1 MTSGARRKPDLAARP
16 AWRSGLAAFAVL
28 AALALGGCI
37 TTGLL
42 SPTPFSDRAE
52 NVLAAGYTHLTTRY
66 IEQIDIDDVAT
77 DGMRGV
83 GAIDE
88 SLDVEREGTRVRLVA
103 DGKRVQEF
111 LTPPD
116 DDPDSW
122 AALTVAVVE
131 AGKRTSPLLRE
142 ASAEEIY
149 EAVFDGALAG
159 LDPFTRYA
167 SAADARDQRAAR
179 QGFGGIGV
187 VIRVEDDGI
196 HVVSVIAD
204 GPAARKGIKADDRIL
219 RVDGAELKS
228 AKLRDAIDFLRGP
241 VDSSVVVTIDR
252 PGVPKPF
259 DIAIRRQLIVP
270 PTVKFEAAGDIAV
283 LRMSG
288 FNQDTAASVAEA
300 VHDAQQQMGRRL
312 KGYILDLRANP
323 GGLLD
328 QAVSVS
334 DEFLQRGQIVFTRG
348 RHPDSYQSFEATYGD
363 VTKGLPVVVLIDGS
377 TASAAEIVAAALQ
390 DQRRAVVVGTTSYGK
405 GTVQTVHRLPND
417 GELIITWS
425 RFHAPSGYPLNHL
438 GVMPNVCTSV
448 VKGRTVKRV
457 SEVIEALR
465 TGSFENS
472 DLWRSWHTAVKMPES
487 RIETLRGACPPRRGE
502 EDIELEVARRI
513 LEDRALYASALKLSA
528 AQVAER

>member
-1 MTSGARRKPDLAARP
+1 MTSDGREISGILRGRARRI
-16 AWRSGLAAFAVL
+16 GLAAL
-28 AALALGGCI
+28 LALTALGLSGCI
-37 TTGLL
+37 TSKLL
-42 SPTPFSDRAE
+42 APVPFSERAE
-52 NVLAAGYTHLTTRY
+52 NVFAAGYTHLATRY
-66 IEQIDIDDVAT
+66 IEPLRVEEVAIE
-77 DGMRGV
+77 GMRGV

-88 SLDVEREGTRVRLVA
+88 SLAVERRGKRLRLVSN
-103 DGKRVQEF
+103 GRTVQEF

-131 AGKRTSPLLRE
+131 AGKRTSPLLQQ

-149 EAVFDGALAG
+149 EVVFDGALAG

-167 SAADARDQRAAR
+167 SAEDARDQRAAR

-187 VIRVEDDGI
+187 VIRVEDEGVY
-196 HVVSVIAD
+196 VVSVIPD
-204 GPAARKGIKADDRIL
+204 GPAARKGIQADDRIL
-219 RVDGAELKS
+219 RVDGTELRS
-228 AKLRDAIDFLRGP
+228 TKLRDAIDYLRGP
-241 VDSSVVVTIDR
+241 VDSTVVVTVDR
-252 PGVPKPF
+252 PGLPKPF
-259 DIAIRRQLIVP
+259 DVAIRRQLIVP
-270 PTVKFEAAGDIAV
+270 PTVEFEAVGDIAV

-288 FNQDTAASVAEA
+288 FNQDTAESLAEA
-300 VHDAQQQMGRRL
+300 VHKAQQQLGRRL

-348 RHPDSYQSFEATYGD
+348 RHPDSYQTFSATYGD
-363 VTKGLPVVVLIDGS
+363 ITKGKPMVVLINNS

-438 GVMPNVCTSV
+438 GVLPNVCTSV
-448 VKGRTVKRV
+448 VRGRPVERAAQ
-457 SEVIEALR
+457 VIEALR
-465 TGSFENS
+465 SDGFENS
-472 DLWRSWHTAVKMPES
+472 DLWRAWHAAVKMPES
-487 RIETLRGACPPRRGE
+487 RIETLREACPPRKGE

-513 LEDRALYASALKLSA
+513 LDDRALYARALKLSA